1 MSRVEAAPWGSFDV
15 AKGMALLLL
24 GGGGLVLLA
33 AWLSSFDAVG
43 ELAVILLSSVALQ
56 GVMLLAALHFTIR
69 KYGATPE
76 ELGFCKSEGLRGW
89 LVPFIG
95 LAISILLTAAYVIA
109 VESAG
114 WTSLEPPELPA
125 AVRDA
130 EGLSRLAAAFV
141 VIVVGPV
148 AEETFFRGFV
158 FQGLR
163 RRLGLVGAAV
173 VSSAFFALAHG
184 DVGLLAPAFMSG
196 LVLTWVFVRTR
207 CLGPAVLAHS
217 LQNFLAFIAVF

>member
-1 MSRVEAAPWGSFDV
+1 
-15 AKGMALLLL
+15 MALLLL

>member
-1 MSRVEAAPWGSFDV
+1 MSRVELVPWGSFDV
-15 AKGMALLLL
+15 TKGVVLVLL
-24 GGGGLVLLA
+24 GGVGLVGVGL
-33 AWLSSFDAVG
+33 WLNSINAVG
-43 ELAVILLSSVALQ
+43 ELATVLLTSAALQ
-56 GVMLLAALHFTIR
+56 GLMLATALWFSIG
-69 KYGATPE
+69 KYSATSE
-76 ELGFCKSEGLRGW
+76 ALGFCKSEGLSGW

-95 LAISILLTAAYVIA
+95 LVVSIFLTAAYVVA
-109 VESAG
+109 VESFDIDA
-114 WTSLEPPELPA
+114 LKPPDLPA
-125 AVRDA
+125 SIRNA

-173 VSSAFFALAHG
+173 LSAALFATAHG
-184 DVGLLAPAFMSG
+184 DIGLLAPAFMSG

-207 CLGPAVLAHS
+207 CLGPAILAHS
-217 LQNFLAFIAVF
+217 LQNFLAFITVF